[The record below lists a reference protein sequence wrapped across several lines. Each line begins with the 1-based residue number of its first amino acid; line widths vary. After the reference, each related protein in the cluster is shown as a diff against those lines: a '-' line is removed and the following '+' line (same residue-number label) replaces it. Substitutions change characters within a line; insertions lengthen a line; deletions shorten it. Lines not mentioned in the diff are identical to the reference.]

1 MQTIGEFAIQI
12 GLFYVF
18 ILLGALIAK
27 VSKRSTALS
36 KLITQLIIN
45 ILLPLLIIEAL
56 LSTEIIAISELPAVI
71 ALTIMIQFIGFFIL
85 YIRLRGSNMES
96 EKQGAMLLCVT
107 FNNGIFLPLPI
118 VLMFIGSVGVVIL
131 VFWSV
136 VQMVLFAT
144 FGAFLGSKY
153 SSKDADY
160 RQAMKE
166 SLLFPPLIVAIP
178 SLMLLLIGFSLPSE
192 IVSLL
197 SFNGPTVTYLALL
210 VVGLEVGN
218 RFSISSIRS
227 SIETISV
234 RQLIVPII
242 VFIILSFFSLA
253 DITRNVLFIE
263 AMMPPAVLN
272 VVLASN
278 FDLNAAYAASIV
290 TLGTLIFLP
299 IVPFIPLLLQ

>member
-1 MQTIGEFAIQI
+1 MQTVGEFAIQI
-12 GLFYVF
+12 GFFYVF
-18 ILLGALIAK
+18 ILLGALITK
-27 VSKRSTALS
+27 VSKRSTDLS
-36 KLITQLIIN
+36 RLITQLIIN

-56 LSTEIIAISELPAVI
+56 LSTQISTLSELPTVI
-71 ALTIMIQFIGFFIL
+71 VLTIVIQFIGFFIL
-85 YIRLRGSNMES
+85 YFRLRGSNIES

-118 VLMFIGSVGVVIL
+118 VLMFIGPAGVVIL

-136 VQMVLFAT
+136 VQMVLIAT

-160 RQAMKE
+160 RQAVKK

-178 SLMLLLIGFSLPSE
+178 TLILLLIGYSLPPE
-192 IVSLL
+192 IVSFL
-197 SFNGPTVTYLALL
+197 SFNGPTVTYLALF

-218 RFSISSIRS
+218 RFSTSSIRS
-227 SIETISV
+227 SIETIGV
-234 RQLIVPII
+234 RQLITPII
-242 VFIILSFFSLA
+242 VFIILFFFNLA

-263 AMMPPAVLN
+263 AIMPPAVLN

-278 FDLNAAYAASIV
+278 FDLDAGHAASIV
-290 TLGTLIFLP
+290 TVGTLLFLP